1 VCIPSRDKKR
11 PSIKNPGE
19 LLRHLIRF
27 DTTNPPG
34 NEAACIMFI
43 DGLLKEAGFETSL
56 IGRVPERPNLVT
68 RLKGQG
74 LGPPLLLYGHVD
86 VVTTKGQIWEHPPFE
101 GTLAQGCI
109 WGRGALDMKGGL
121 AMMLT
126 ALLRARAEGLKPAG
140 DVIFAALSDEEA
152 GSDYGAK
159 YLVENHGAL
168 FEGVQYAI
176 GEMGGNSL
184 HMGDKKFYPIQVAEK
199 QVCWMKATLRG
210 PGGHGSLPCRGGAM
224 AELGEVLVRL
234 DKNRL
239 PVHITSVAR
248 QMIETMAANLKPPIQ
263 SLLSQLLEPA
273 STDNA
278 LEQLG
283 PEGQFFDAILHNTV
297 NVTKV
302 RGGEKINVVPSEIV
316 LELDGRLL
324 PGFGPDDML
333 EELRQRTGER
343 LEPEIIRHDPGLD
356 KPDMGLFDCLAG
368 ILREADPEG
377 VPVPLLAPA
386 FTDARLFSRL
396 GIQTYGFTP
405 MKLPR
410 DFNFTSLIH
419 NANERIPVDA
429 LIFGCEAMYEALK
442 RTPP

>member
-1 VCIPSRDKKR
+1 MCAYHQDQKR
-11 PSIKNPGE
+11 PFFENPEE
-19 LLRHLIRF
+19 LLRHLICF

-68 RLKGQG
+68 RLKGKG

-140 DVIFAALSDEEA
+140 DIIFAALSDEEA

-210 PGGHGSLPCRGGAM
+210 HGGHGSLPCRGGAM
-224 AELGEVLVRL
+224 GELGEVLVRL
-234 DKNRL
+234 DKHRL

-248 QMIETMAANLKPPIQ
+248 QMIESMAANLAPPIQ
-263 SLLSQLLEPA
+263 SLLSQLLEPS

-333 EELRQRTGER
+333 EELRQCTGER
-343 LEPEIIRHDPGLD
+343 LEPEIIRHDPGSD
-356 KPDMGLFDCLAG
+356 KPDMGLFDTLAG
-368 ILREADPEG
+368 ILGEADPSG
-377 VPVPLLAPA
+377 IPVPLLAPA
-386 FTDARLFSRL
+386 FTDARIFSRL

-410 DFNFTSLIH
+410 DFNFIRLIH
-419 NANERIPVDA
+419 GANERIPVDA
-429 LIFGCEAMYEALK
+429 LIFGSEAMYEVLK